1 MRRTLRRASLRLVVW
16 LAVPAL
22 LAGCSAFGDLF
33 EGKKV
38 DYKSA
43 GKLPSLEVPPDLT
56 RPSGDNRY
64 VVPETNPSGTATF
77 SQYNAERQGVRSTAS
92 SDVLPTSD
100 KIRVV
105 REGNAR
111 YILVPEPA
119 DKLWA
124 IVRDFWQE
132 NGFLLTVEL
141 PDAGVME
148 TDWAENRAKLPQDAI
163 RNALGKLLDQV
174 YSTGER
180 DKFRTRLER
189 TADGKGT
196 EIYISHRGMIEQ
208 LTGRSGQ
215 YDSSMWQPR
224 PPDPELEAEFIGRLM
239 VKLGAEEQ
247 RSRAQLATR
256 GGSREERAKLVTAT
270 GGGQMLNVNEPFDR
284 AWRRVGL
291 ALDRVGFTVEDR
303 DRTKGIYF
311 VRYVDPDKDGGTKSG
326 GGFLAKL
333 AFWRSTS
340 EPAKAEQY
348 RVMVQRQSESSQV
361 QVLNKDGAPDAS
373 STSKRILSLLY
384 DQLK

>member
-1 MRRTLRRASLRLVVW
+1 MRTLTGRLVVV

-22 LAGCSAFGDLF
+22 VAGCSMFGEMF

-43 GKLPSLEVPPDLT
+43 GKLPTLEVPPDLT
-56 RPSGDNRY
+56 RPGRDERY
-64 VVPETNPSGTATF
+64 AMPDSNPSGTATF

-92 SDVLPTSD
+92 SAVLPTAENM
-100 KIRVV
+100 RVV
-105 REGNAR
+105 RDGNHR
-111 YILVPEPA
+111 YLQVVGEQP
-119 DKLWA
+119 DKLWPV
-124 IVRDFWQE
+124 VREFWQE
-132 NGFLLTVEL
+132 NGFLLTVDM

-148 TDWAENRAKLPQDAI
+148 TDWAENRAKLPQDGI
-163 RNALGKLLDQV
+163 RNALGKLLEQV

-189 TADGKGT
+189 SPDGKGT
-196 EIYISHRGMIEQ
+196 EIFISHRGMVEQ

-224 PPDPELEAEFIGRLM
+224 PPDPELEAEFLSRLM
-239 VKLGAEEQ
+239 VKLGAEDQ
-247 RSRAQLATR
+247 RSRAQLAAR
-256 GGSREERAKLVTAT
+256 GGREERAKLVTAT
-270 GGGQMLNVNEPFDR
+270 GGTSALDVNEPFDR

-303 DRTKGIYF
+303 DRSKGLYY
-311 VRYVDPDKDGGTKSG
+311 VRYVDPSKDGGTNAG
-326 GGFLAKL
+326 GGFLSKL
-333 AFWRSTS
+333 AFWRSNS
-340 EPAKAEQY
+340 NEPSKAEQY
-348 RVMVQRQSESSQV
+348 RVMVQQGGEASQV
-361 QVLNKDGAPDAS
+361 QVLNKDGQPDSS

>member
-1 MRRTLRRASLRLVVW
+1 M

-22 LAGCSAFGDLF
+22 VAGCSMFGEMF
-33 EGKKV
+33 ESKKV

-43 GKLPSLEVPPDLT
+43 GKLPTLEVPPDLT
-56 RPSGDNRY
+56 RPGRDERY
-64 VVPETNPSGTATF
+64 AMPDVNPSGTATF
-77 SQYNAERQGVRSTAS
+77 SQYNAERQGVRSSAS
-92 SDVLPTSD
+92 SAVLPTAENM
-100 KIRVV
+100 RVV
-105 REGNAR
+105 RDGNHR
-111 YILVPEPA
+111 YLFVAEPP
-119 DKLWA
+119 DKLWPL
-124 IVRDFWQE
+124 VREFWQE
-132 NGFLLTVEL
+132 NGFLLTVDM

-196 EIYISHRGMIEQ
+196 EIFISHRGMVEQ

-224 PPDPELEAEFIGRLM
+224 PPDPELEAEFLSRLM
-239 VKLGAEEQ
+239 VKLGAEDQ
-247 RSRAQLATR
+247 RSRAQLAAR
-256 GGSREERAKLVTAT
+256 GSREERAKLVTAA
-270 GGGQMLNVNEPFDR
+270 GGASALDVNEPFDR

-303 DRTKGIYF
+303 DRSKGIYF
-311 VRYVDPDKDGGTKSG
+311 VRYVDPSKDGGTKSG

-333 AFWRSTS
+333 AFWRSGD

-348 RVMVQRQSESSQV
+348 RVVVQQGGDASQV
-361 QVLNKDGAPDAS
+361 QVLNKDGVPDS
-373 STSKRILSLLY
+373 SGTSKRILSLLY

>member
-1 MRRTLRRASLRLVVW
+1 MKGPARRLVVM
-16 LAVPAL
+16 LAVPVL
-22 LAGCSAFGDLF
+22 VAGCSFDLF
-33 EGKKV
+33 ESKKV

-43 GKLPSLEVPPDLT
+43 GKLPTLEVPPDLT
-56 RPSGDNRY
+56 RPGRDDRY
-64 VVPETNPSGTATF
+64 AMPDANPSGTATF
-77 SQYNAERQGVRSTAS
+77 SQYNAERQGVQTSAS
-92 SDVLPTSD
+92 SAVLPTSD

-105 REGNAR
+105 RDGMQR
-111 YILVPEPA
+111 YLVVGEAP
-119 DKLWA
+119 DKLWSV
-124 IVRDFWQE
+124 VREFWQE
-132 NGFLLTVEL
+132 NGFLLVVDL

-148 TDWAENRAKLPQDAI
+148 TDWAENRAKLPQDGI

-189 TADGKGT
+189 SQDGKST
-196 EIYISHRGMIEQ
+196 EIFISHRGMVEQ

-224 PPDPELEAEFIGRLM
+224 PPDPELEAEFLSKLM
-239 VKLGAEEQ
+239 VKLGTQEQ
-247 RSRAQLATR
+247 SARAQLAAR
-256 GGSREERAKLVTAT
+256 GGPREERAKLVTTT
-270 GGGQMLNVNEPFDR
+270 GGASALDVNEPFDR

-311 VRYVDPDKDGGTKSG
+311 VRYVDPANDGGTKSG
-326 GGFLAKL
+326 GGFLSKL
-333 AFWRSTS
+333 AFWRSS

-348 RVMVQRQSESSQV
+348 RVVVQEGTSVSQV
-361 QVLNKDGAPDAS
+361 QVLNKDGAPDS
-373 STSKRILSLLY
+373 GNTSKRILSLLY

>member
-1 MRRTLRRASLRLVVW
+1 MKDRTRRLLVV

-22 LAGCSAFGDLF
+22 VAGCSFGELF
-33 EGKKV
+33 ESKKV

-43 GKLPSLEVPPDLT
+43 TKLPTLEVPPDLT
-56 RPSGDNRY
+56 RPGRDDRY
-64 VVPETNPSGTATF
+64 AMPESNPSGTATF
-77 SQYNAERQGVRSTAS
+77 SQYNAERQGVRSSAS
-92 SDVLPTSD
+92 SEVLPTSD
-100 KIRVV
+100 KIRVARDGNHRYLIVGEAPDKVWPTV
-105 REGNAR
+105 RE
-111 YILVPEPA
+111 
-119 DKLWA
+119 
-124 IVRDFWQE
+124 FWQE
-132 NGFLLTVEL
+132 NGFLLVVDM

-189 TADGKGT
+189 SQDGAGT
-196 EIYISHRGMIEQ
+196 EIFISHRGMVEQ

-224 PPDPELEAEFIGRLM
+224 PPDPELEAEFLGKLM
-239 VKLGAEEQ
+239 VKLGNQEQ
-247 RSRAQLATR
+247 SARAQLAAR
-256 GGSREERAKLVTAT
+256 GGPREERAKLVTTT
-270 GGGQMLNVNEPFDR
+270 GGASVLDVNEPFDR

-311 VRYVDPDKDGGTKSG
+311 VRYVDPTNDGGTKQG

-333 AFWRSTS
+333 AFWRSS

-348 RVMVQRQSESSQV
+348 RVVVQQSASASQV
-361 QVLNKDGAPDAS
+361 QVLNKDGAADPGG
-373 STSKRILSLLY
+373 TSKRILSLLY

>member
-1 MRRTLRRASLRLVVW
+1 MRRASARLVVAV
-16 LAVPAL
+16 AVPAL
-22 LAGCSAFGDLF
+22 LAGCSMFGEMF
-33 EGKKV
+33 ESKKV

-43 GKLPSLEVPPDLT
+43 GKLPTLEVPPDLT
-56 RPSGDNRY
+56 RPGRDERY
-64 VVPETNPSGTATF
+64 AMPDVNPSGSATF
-77 SQYNAERQGVRSTAS
+77 SQYNAERQGVRSSTTSA
-92 SDVLPTSD
+92 VLPTAENM
-100 KIRVV
+100 RVV
-105 REGNAR
+105 RDGNHR
-111 YILVPEPA
+111 YLFVAETPDKVWPLVRE
-119 DKLWA
+119 
-124 IVRDFWQE
+124 FWQE
-132 NGFLLTVEL
+132 NGFLLTVDM

-196 EIYISHRGMIEQ
+196 EIFISHRGMVEQ

-224 PPDPELEAEFIGRLM
+224 PPDPELEAEFLSRLM
-239 VKLGAEEQ
+239 VKLGAEDQ
-247 RSRAQLATR
+247 RSRAQLAAR
-256 GGSREERAKLVTAT
+256 GSREERAKLVTAA
-270 GGGQMLNVNEPFDR
+270 GGASTLDVNEPFDR

-303 DRTKGIYF
+303 DRSKGIYY
-311 VRYVDPDKDGGTKSG
+311 VRYVDPTKDGGTASG
-326 GGFLAKL
+326 GGFLSKL

-348 RVMVQRQSESSQV
+348 RVLVQQGGEASRV
-361 QVLNKDGAPDAS
+361 QVLSKDGTPDS
-373 STSKRILSLLY
+373 GGTSKRILSLLY

>member
-1 MRRTLRRASLRLVVW
+1 MRRIGQRAATIAAPLAAAALV
-16 LAVPAL
+16 
-22 LAGCSAFGDLF
+22 AGCSMFGEVF
-33 EGKKV
+33 GSKKV

-43 GKLPSLEVPPDLT
+43 AKLPSLEVPPDLT

-64 VVPETNPSGTATF
+64 AVPEVNPSGTATF
-77 SQYNAERQGVRSTAS
+77 SQYNAERQGVRSSAT

-119 DKLWA
+119 DKVWPV
-124 IVRDFWQE
+124 VRDFWQE

-189 TADGKGT
+189 TADGKST
-196 EIYISHRGMIEQ
+196 EIYISHRGMVEQ

-247 RSRAQLATR
+247 RSRAQAAAR
-256 GGSREERAKLVTAT
+256 GGRGEERAKIVTAS
-270 GGGQMLNVNEPFDR
+270 GGGQALTVNEPFDR

-303 DRTKGIYF
+303 DRSKGVYF

-326 GGFLAKL
+326 GGFLSKL
-333 AFWRSTS
+333 AFWRSAS

-348 RVMVQRQSESSQV
+348 RVSVQPGSDTSQV
-361 QVLNKDGAPDAS
+361 MVLNKDGAPDTG